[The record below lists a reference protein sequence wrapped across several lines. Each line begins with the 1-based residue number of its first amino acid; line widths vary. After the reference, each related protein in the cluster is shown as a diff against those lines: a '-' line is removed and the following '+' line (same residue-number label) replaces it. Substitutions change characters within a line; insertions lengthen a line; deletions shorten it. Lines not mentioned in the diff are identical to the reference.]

1 MGCVCEACCRDLEL
15 KEGYS
20 VHTKDDSVSVGF
32 WMIHKFAIGLLSLIL
47 VIGLFGCSIKQ
58 QNTALDISTS
68 ATVPSTVENTAIA
81 PAADLRPPADG
92 FYLVSNGNLVAIPG
106 LLVDSSLDLASL
118 PSTTENPPTFSVKG
132 DNFPLGVLFLNPYI
146 AGIGVDLKYNDS
158 NATITKVYDNSPA
171 QAAGLQIG
179 DLIISINGVP
189 LKNSLISQMYTP
201 IPNDL
206 LGPMSDR
213 LKLEVITGTNSRI
226 LELPRTYTATVHPE
240 WISITFP
247 AINFQVEPKGDY
259 VIIHIPQ
266 AMELGAYRFEF
277 VAPYSGTSCGLCLP
291 NTGGIGTF
299 PSPTPPPTPTP
310 TPTSVPISI
319 PEQKWAFILR

>member
-1 MGCVCEACCRDLEL
+1 MRQYLR
-15 KEGYS
+15 
-20 VHTKDDSVSVGF
+20 
-32 WMIHKFAIGLLSLIL
+32 HKLAIGLLSLFAL
-47 VIGLFGCSIKQ
+47 IGLNGCSIHQ
-58 QNTALDISTS
+58 LNSSLTIPTNTTVSSTH
-68 ATVPSTVENTAIA
+68 ENTQLA
-81 PAADLRPPADG
+81 PTTDLRPPADG
-92 FYLVSNGNLVAIPG
+92 FYFVSNGNLVAIPG
-106 LLVDSSLDLASL
+106 LLSDSSLDLASL
-118 PSTTENPPTFSVKG
+118 PFTTENPPTFSVKG
-132 DNFPLGVLFLNPYI
+132 DNFPLGILFLNPYI

-179 DLIISINGVP
+179 DLIISVNDVP
-189 LKNSLISQMYTP
+189 LKIDLISQFYTP

-213 LKLEVITGTNSRI
+213 LKLEVITGTNSRV

-247 AINFQVEPKGDY
+247 AINFQVEPRGDY
-259 VIIHIPQ
+259 VLIHVTKI
-266 AMELGAYRFEF
+266 MELGAYRFEF